1 MNWLGGVL
9 VSIGSFLAIINWISA
24 LFLHVLTIIL
34 AYQVSGIFAAVVSLV
49 LPGISTIY
57 WFVFMWWKTG
67 EAFNSQY
74 GHWVGVFLLYLAI
87 SVALMLAGSA
97 LQERK
102 NR

>member
-34 AYQVSGIFAAVVSLV
+34 AFSASGIIAAVVSLV

-57 WFVFMWWKTG
+57 WFATMWIKTG
-67 EAFNSQY
+67 SAFGNPY
-74 GHWVGVFLLYLAI
+74 GHWVGVFLLYLTTSI
-87 SVALMLAGSA
+87 ALMLAGSA